1 MKKSLVVCMAAML
14 VLAASCKK
22 NEEKDGK
29 LGFRASLETPTGDSK
44 THMDGLNVK
53 WDAGNTIL
61 VINGNNE
68 AETFTTQGGEA
79 AGDYADFTGTEEE
92 SFFTPNYMAYYP
104 STLFGEDGK
113 VSLLETQTYAANSF
127 ANGANPMAAQST
139 DEKLEFRNLCGILDI
154 PLKGTC
160 QVTSISITS
169 NNEEEMLWGKADLN
183 MYGHDGDM
191 EPSLSNW
198 TDGTNEV
205 ILNCGD
211 VELNDN
217 EATHFYIILPAGS
230 LASGFKMTVTCSDG
244 TTMTLKGTS
253 NTVIERSKIR
263 SMEEVPVTPEEPVVP
278 TVETTTGCVDC
289 EFSFSGKVT
298 VEGTHNCE
306 YGFVYAKTSDN
317 TEPEIGGTGCTKVVV
332 NTENINTTKDFTADL
347 AGMGL
352 TEETDYT
359 MRAYAICNSDPGY
372 GACKSFVYST
382 TTAQPWPE
390 AWGNAGHS
398 TYEFTV
404 ASGKTVY
411 FSRGN
416 LQYLPSSNT
425 WQFAAHQFDVID
437 KTMGEHQTSIYV
449 EGGTNWIDLFG
460 WGTTNNEP
468 PTTDAYY
475 IYYHP
480 WDTHSAGD
488 VDSGHNLYGYGPSY
502 GYSNPSWE
510 SLSVANGTDWGVNP
524 ISNGGNV
531 GGQWRTLTRDELN
544 WLLGKRSCTTGN
556 SYNHYGMGKIGN
568 CIPGLIILP
577 DNWDFNAG
585 LPFNDIHYTD
595 ANYDEEDGVEAYNSN
610 RYSYLQW
617 AEMEAHGAIFLPAA
631 GGRDNGTEIKE
642 VYAKAWYWLS
652 TISSYG
658 CDNPAYEANEL
669 NFKGKGPAWG
679 KDAKSSKYFGA
690 SVRLVQDK

>member
-44 THMDGLNVK
+44 THMDELFNVK
-53 WDAGNTIL
+53 WDEGNTIL
-61 VINGNNE
+61 VINGKGE
-68 AETFTTQGGEA
+68 DETFTTQGGEA

-92 SFFTPNYMAYYP
+92 SFFTPNYKAYYP
-104 STLFGEDGK
+104 SDLLGEDGK
-113 VSLLETQTYAANSF
+113 VSLSGEFGEQFYVADNF

-160 QVTSISITS
+160 HVTSISITS
-169 NNEEEMLWGKADLN
+169 NNEEEMLWGKADLF
-183 MYGHDGDM
+183 MEGHDGEM
-191 EPSLSNW
+191 VPSLSNW
-198 TDGTNEV
+198 TDGTNKV
-205 ILNCGD
+205 TLNCD
-211 VELNDN
+211 NVELKDY
-217 EATHFYIILPAGS
+217 EATHFYIVLPAGS

-253 NTVIERSKIR
+253 NTEIEQSRIR
-263 SMEEVPVTPEEPVVP
+263 TMAEVPVTPEEPYVP
-278 TVETTTGCVDC
+278 EVETTAGCVDC
-289 EFSFSGKVT
+289 TFSFSGKVT

-317 TEPEIGGTGCTKVVV
+317 TEPTIGGTGCTKVVV
-332 NTENINTTKDFTADL
+332 NTEDVTTSKDFTADL

-382 TTAQPWPE
+382 STAQPWPTD
-390 AWGNAGHS
+390 WVGHS

-404 ASGKTVY
+404 DKGTSKKVY

-425 WQFAAHQFDVID
+425 WQFAEHQFDVID

-449 EGGTNWIDLFG
+449 EGGSNWIDLFG
-460 WGTTNNEP
+460 WGTANQNKTSI
-468 PTTDAYY
+468 DSYY

-480 WDTHSAGD
+480 WDTEI
-488 VDSGHNLYGYGPSY
+488 VNELNVTHNQYGYGPSY
-502 GYSNPSWE
+502 GWDNPNWE

-524 ISNGGNV
+524 ISNGGNA
-531 GGQWRTLTRDELN
+531 GGQWRSLNADELKQ
-544 WLLGKRSCTTGN
+544 LMDKRANAYGLW
-556 SYNHYGMGKIGN
+556 GMGKIGN
-568 CIPGLIILP
+568 CLPGLIILP
-577 DNWDFNAG
+577 DNWTLPEG
-585 LPFNDIHYTD
+585 LSFIPAS
-595 ANYDEEDGVEAYNSN
+595 ANTHHTLGYETN

-617 AEMEAHGAIFLPAA
+617 ARMEENGAIFLPAA
-631 GGRDNGTEIKE
+631 GKRIGTQIEN
-642 VYAKAWYWLS
+642 VYVEGKYW
-652 TISSYG
+652 TSSIHSYN
-658 CDNPAYEANEL
+658 NPNLNRYEAREL
-669 NFKGKGPAWG
+669 DFSGTGGAGWG
-679 KDAKSSKYFGA
+679 DEIKSSKYAGL

>member
-160 QVTSISITS
+160 LVTSISITS
-169 NNEEEMLWGKADLN
+169 NNEEEVLWGKADLF
-183 MYGHDGDM
+183 MEGHDGEM
-191 EPSLSNW
+191 VPSLSNW
-198 TDGTNEV
+198 TDGTNKV
-205 ILNCGD
+205 TLNCD
-211 VELNDN
+211 NVELKDY
-217 EATHFYIILPAGS
+217 EATHFYIVLPAGS

-253 NTVIERSKIR
+253 NTEIEQSRIR
-263 SMEEVPVTPEEPVVP
+263 TMAEVPVTPEEPYVP
-278 TVETTTGCVDC
+278 EVETTAGCVDC
-289 EFSFSGKVT
+289 TFSFSGKVT

-317 TEPEIGGTGCTKVVV
+317 TEPTIGGTGCTKVVV
-332 NTENINTTKDFTADL
+332 NTEDVTTSKDFTADL

-382 TTAQPWPE
+382 STAQPWPTD
-390 AWGNAGHS
+390 WVGHS

-404 ASGKTVY
+404 DKGTSKKVY

-425 WQFAAHQFDVID
+425 WQFAAHQFDVMD
-437 KTMGEHQTSIYV
+437 KTMGNHTTSDYV
-449 EGGTNWIDLFG
+449 EGGSNWIDLFG
-460 WGTTNNEP
+460 WGTTNIDQRSKDQYYKYYQPWNTEWDNSLSLKNE
-468 PTTDAYY
+468 
-475 IYYHP
+475 
-480 WDTHSAGD
+480 
-488 VDSGHNLYGYGPSY
+488 YGYGPSY
-502 GYSNPSWE
+502 DYITDPSDWHN
-510 SLSVANGTDWGVNP
+510 LSVANSTDWGVNP
-524 ISNGGNV
+524 ISNGGDV
-531 GGQWRTLTRDELN
+531 AGQWRTLTWTEWN
-544 WLLGKRSCTTGN
+544 QLLGKRANC
-556 SYNHYGMGKIGN
+556 YKLWGMGKIGN

-577 DNWDFNAG
+577 DNWTLPEG
-585 LPFNDIHYTD
+585 LSFIPASDNIHHTLGYET
-595 ANYDEEDGVEAYNSN
+595 N

-631 GGRDNGTEIKE
+631 GCRLGTTMQN
-642 VYAKAWYWLS
+642 VYELGWYWM
-652 TISSYG
+652 TTAVSSYDANNLDIRPDDAAWG
-658 CDNPAYEANEL
+658 ANEQ
-669 NFKGKGPAWG
+669 
-679 KDAKSSKYFGA
+679 KSSKYDGL

>member
-61 VINGNNE
+61 VINGNDKPE
-68 AETFTTQGGEA
+68 IFTTQGGEA

-92 SFFTPNYMAYYP
+92 SFFTPNYTAYYP
-104 STLFGEDGK
+104 STLLQDGK
-113 VSLLETQTYAANSF
+113 VSLSETQAYEAGTF
-127 ANGANPMAAQST
+127 ADGANPMAAQST
-139 DEKLEFRNLCGILDI
+139 DEKLEFMNLCGILDI

-169 NNEEEMLWGKADLN
+169 NNEEEMLWGKADLF
-183 MYGHDGDM
+183 MDGHDGDM

-198 TDGTNEV
+198 TDGSNEV
-205 ILNCGD
+205 TLNCD
-211 VELNDN
+211 NVELKDY
-217 EATHFYIILPAGS
+217 EATHFYIVLPAGS

-253 NTVIERSKIR
+253 NTEIEQSRIR
-263 SMEEVPVTPEEPVVP
+263 TMAEVPVTPEEPYVP
-278 TVETTTGCVDC
+278 EVETTAGCVDC
-289 EFSFSGKVT
+289 TFSFSGKVT

-306 YGFVYAKTSDN
+306 YGFVYAKTSEN
-317 TEPEIGGTGCTKVVV
+317 TDPEIGGTGCTKVVV
-332 NTENINTTKDFTADL
+332 NTENVTTTKDFTADL

-382 TTAQPWPE
+382 STAQPWPTD
-390 AWGNAGHS
+390 WVDAGHS

-404 ASGKTVY
+404 DTYTNKKVY

-416 LQYLPSSNT
+416 LQYVKSTNT
-425 WQFAAHQFDVID
+425 WQFAEHQFDI
-437 KTMGEHQTSIYV
+437 V
-449 EGGTNWIDLFG
+449 EKQDQNIGDDYEYQNIVTLFG
-460 WGTTNNEP
+460 WGTANQNKQDIDGSYVYYQPWRTE
-468 PTTDAYY
+468 DA
-475 IYYHP
+475 
-480 WDTHSAGD
+480 AGVNPD
-488 VDSGHNLYGYGPSY
+488 HNLYGYGPSY
-502 GYSNPSWE
+502 GWNQPQWE

-524 ISNGGNV
+524 ILNGGNA
-531 GGQWRTLTRDELN
+531 GGQWRSLNADELKQ
-544 WLLGKRSCTTGN
+544 LLDKRANAYGLW
-556 SYNHYGMGKIGN
+556 GMGKIGN
-568 CIPGLIILP
+568 CLPGLIILP
-577 DNWDFNAG
+577 DNWTLPEG
-585 LPFNDIHYTD
+585 LSFIPASANTHYALGYET
-595 ANYDEEDGVEAYNSN
+595 N

-617 AEMEAHGAIFLPAA
+617 ARMEENGAIFLPAA
-631 GGRDNGTEIKE
+631 GFRAGTQIES
-642 VYAKAWYWLS
+642 VYVDGKYWTS
-652 TISSYG
+652 TISTYK
-658 CDNPAYEANEL
+658 DEPNTAPYEAREL
-669 NFKGKGPAWG
+669 DFSGTGGAGWGPTIR
-679 KDAKSSKYFGA
+679 SSKYVGLP
-690 SVRLVQDK
+690 VRLVQDN

>member
-44 THMDGLNVK
+44 THMDELFNVK
-53 WDAGNTIL
+53 WDADNTIL
-61 VINGNNE
+61 VINGNGE
-68 AETFTTQGGEA
+68 DEIFTTQGGET

-92 SFFTPNYMAYYP
+92 SFFTPNYTAYYP
-104 STLFGEDGK
+104 STLLKDGK
-113 VSLLETQTYAANSF
+113 VSLSETQAYEADNF
-127 ANGANPMAAQST
+127 ADGANPMAAQST
-139 DEKLEFRNLCGILDI
+139 DEKLEFMNLCGILDI

-169 NNEEEMLWGKADLN
+169 EAEEMLWGKADLTMSGN
-183 MYGHDGDM
+183 DAAMV
-191 EPSLSNW
+191 PSLSNW
-198 TDGTNEV
+198 TDGSNTV
-205 ILNCGD
+205 TLNCGNAQ
-211 VELNDN
+211 LNDA
-217 EATHFYIILPAGS
+217 ATHFYIVLPAGS
-230 LASGFKMTVTCSDG
+230 LASGFEMTVTCSDG
-244 TTMTLKGTS
+244 KTMTLKGTS

-263 SMEEVPVTPEEPVVP
+263 SMEEVPVTPEEPYVP
-278 TVETTTGCVDC
+278 EVETTAGCVDC
-289 EFSFSGKVT
+289 TFSFSGKVT

-317 TEPEIGGTGCTKVVV
+317 TDPEIGGTGCTKVVV
-332 NTENINTTKDFTADL
+332 NTENVTTTKDFTADL
-347 AGMGL
+347 AVMGL

-382 TTAQPWPE
+382 TTEAQPWPT
-390 AWGNAGHS
+390 AWESAGHS

-416 LQYLPSSNT
+416 LQYVKSTNT
-425 WQFAAHQFDVID
+425 WQFAEHQFDI
-437 KTMGEHQTSIYV
+437 V
-449 EGGTNWIDLFG
+449 EKQDQNIGDDYEYQNIVTLFG
-460 WGTTNNEP
+460 WGTTNKDQKSKDP
-468 PTTDAYY
+468 YY

-488 VDSGHNLYGYGPSY
+488 VSDDYNKYGYGPSY
-502 GYSNPSWE
+502 DFIDPSWE
-510 SLSVANGTDWGVNP
+510 SLSVENGTDWGVNP

-652 TISSYG
+652 TIASYG
-658 CDNPAYEANEL
+658 TDKPKYEANEL

>member
-61 VINGNNE
+61 VINGNDK

-92 SFFTPNYMAYYP
+92 SFFTPNYTAYYP
-104 STLFGEDGK
+104 STLLQDGK
-113 VSLLETQTYAANSF
+113 VSLSETQAYEAGTF

-160 QVTSISITS
+160 LVTSISITS
-169 NNEEEMLWGKADLN
+169 NNEEEMLWGKADLF
-183 MYGHDGDM
+183 MEGHDGEM

-198 TDGTNEV
+198 TDGSNTV
-205 ILNCGD
+205 TLNCGNAQ
-211 VELNDN
+211 LNDA
-217 EATHFYIILPAGS
+217 ATHFYIILPAGS

-244 TTMTLKGTS
+244 TTMTLKGTN
-253 NTVIERSKIR
+253 NTVIERSMIR
-263 SMEEVPVTPEEPVVP
+263 FMEEVPVTPEEPYVP
-278 TVETTTGCVDC
+278 EVETTAGCVDC
-289 EFSFSGKVT
+289 TFSFSGKVT

-317 TEPEIGGTGCTKVVV
+317 TDPEIGGTGCTKVVV
-332 NTENINTTKDFTADL
+332 NTENVTTSKDFTADL

-372 GACKSFVYST
+372 GVCKSFVYST
-382 TTAQPWPE
+382 TTAQPWPTDWE
-390 AWGNAGHS
+390 SAGHS
-398 TYEFTV
+398 TYVFTV
-404 ASGKTVY
+404 DTYNNKKVY

-416 LQYLPSSNT
+416 LQYQPSSNT

-449 EGGTNWIDLFG
+449 ADGTNWIDLFG
-460 WGTTNNEP
+460 WGTANQNKQDIDWP
-468 PTTDAYY
+468 YM
-475 IYYHP
+475 YYHP
-480 WDTHSAGD
+480 WNTEDQAGVNPD
-488 VDSGHNLYGYGPSY
+488 HNLYGYGPSY
-502 GYSNPSWE
+502 GYSQPQWE

-524 ISNGGNV
+524 ILNGGNEI
-531 GGQWRTLTRDELN
+531 GQWRSLNADELHQ
-544 WLLGKRSCTTGN
+544 LLDKRANAYGLW
-556 SYNHYGMGKIGN
+556 GMGKIGN
-568 CIPGLIILP
+568 CLPGLIILP
-577 DNWDFNAG
+577 DNWTLPEG
-585 LPFNDIHYTD
+585 LSFIPASDNTHHPLGYET
-595 ANYDEEDGVEAYNSN
+595 N

-617 AEMEAHGAIFLPAA
+617 ARMEANGAIFLPAA
-631 GGRDNGTEIKE
+631 GFRAGTQIES
-642 VYAKAWYWLS
+642 VYVDGKYWTS
-652 TISSYG
+652 TISTYK
-658 CDNPAYEANEL
+658 NEPNTAPYEAREL
-669 NFKGKGPAWG
+669 DFSGTGGAAWG
-679 KDAKSSKYFGA
+679 STIRSSKYVGLP
-690 SVRLVQDK
+690 VRLVQDK